1 MYNTILLAVDGS
13 ENSLRAVKEAVK
25 VAALVKGA
33 EVTLLYVIDHK
44 DDENDELHDTAS
56 VEFELARQG
65 KIQPARDA
73 LEKEEIFY
81 QVEMIYGI
89 PAQTIIEFA
98 NERNFDMVVI
108 GKRGLNKMQKLIMG
122 SVSQKVAN
130 ETDCPVLVVK

>member
-1 MYNTILLAVDGS
+1 MYRSILLAVDGS

-25 VAALVKGA
+25 LASLVKDA

-44 DDENDELHDTAS
+44 DDENDELHDTAA
-56 VEFELARQG
+56 VEFELARQR

-81 QVEMIYGI
+81 RVEMMYGM
-89 PAQTIIEFA
+89 PAQTIIELA
-98 NERNFDMVVI
+98 NERNFDIVII
-108 GKRGLNKMQKLIMG
+108 GKRGLNKMQKMIMG

-130 ETDCPVLVVK
+130 EADCPVLVVK